1 MVNSAGVLAPTDPAT
16 ELSYDGYRELLDIGL
31 DGVLVK
37 MVAEKLTEQDDG
49 GVITDTSSL
58 AGQSG

>member
-1 MVNSAGVLAPTDPAT
+1 MLAPTDPAT